1 MDRILEKK
9 PFIIRYRNYLIA
21 GVVFLAFLI
30 YVVVNSMGG
39 RKLRTEADK
48 LSVET
53 VRQDK
58 FLEYVDAE
66 GIVQPILTLKVNTR
80 EGGSVDKLRLA
91 FHSHLIFFLI
101 QNIAFFE
108 ALQFISGL

>member
-80 EGGSVDKLRLA
+80 DDITRWWEVIDRTTGEVVPTDRWSLTKRVEM
-91 FHSHLIFFLI
+91 S
-101 QNIAFFE
+101 
-108 ALQFISGL
+108 

>member
-39 RKLRTEADK
+39 RKLRTEADQ
-48 LSVET
+48 LSIET

-66 GIVQPILTLKVNTR
+66 GIVQPILKMCIRDRT
-80 EGGSVDKLRLA
+80 GGKDIR
-91 FHSHLIFFLI
+91 F
-101 QNIAFFE
+101 
-108 ALQFISGL
+108 

>member
-1 MDRILEKK
+1 
-9 PFIIRYRNYLIA
+9 
-21 GVVFLAFLI
+21 
-30 YVVVNSMGG
+30 MGG

-48 LSVET
+48 LSIET

-80 EGGSVDKLRLA
+80 EGGSVDKIIGEEGVMLEKGDTILVLTNPRVG
-91 FHSHLIFFLI
+91 HTSG
-101 QNIAFFE
+101 E
-108 ALQFISGL
+108 SVVSPDALLSSYVWIG

>member
-80 EGGSVDKLRLA
+80 EGGSVDK
-91 FHSHLIFFLI
+91 II
-101 QNIAFFE
+101 GEEGVMGNIA
-108 ALQFISGL
+108 ATSVKA

>member
-48 LSVET
+48 LSIET

-66 GIVQPILTLKVNTR
+66 GIVQPEVSIRSSAKK
-80 EGGSVDKLRLA
+80 G
-91 FHSHLIFFLI
+91 
-101 QNIAFFE
+101 
-108 ALQFISGL
+108 

>member
-58 FLEYVDAE
+58 FLEYVGCRRDCTTDPDVE
-66 GIVQPILTLKVNTR
+66 SKYP
-80 EGGSVDKLRLA
+80 
-91 FHSHLIFFLI
+91 
-101 QNIAFFE
+101 
-108 ALQFISGL
+108 

>member
-9 PFIIRYRNYLIA
+9 PFIIRYRNYLIT

-48 LSVET
+48 LSIET

-80 EGGSVDKLRLA
+80 EGGTY
-91 FHSHLIFFLI
+91 
-101 QNIAFFE
+101 
-108 ALQFISGL
+108 QFSS

>member
-53 VRQDK
+53 VRQDNSWSMWMPK
-58 FLEYVDAE
+58 
-66 GIVQPILTLKVNTR
+66 
-80 EGGSVDKLRLA
+80 
-91 FHSHLIFFLI
+91 
-101 QNIAFFE
+101 
-108 ALQFISGL
+108 GLYNRS

>member
-58 FLEYVDAE
+58 FLEYGCRRDCTTDPDVE
-66 GIVQPILTLKVNTR
+66 SKYP
-80 EGGSVDKLRLA
+80 
-91 FHSHLIFFLI
+91 
-101 QNIAFFE
+101 
-108 ALQFISGL
+108 